1 FDPKGFLEELEMFK
15 TDNISTENIK
25 ISDRA
30 HVIFPYHKELD
41 AFPGGMTKAQ
51 YLQFR
56 LNSIIEE
63 GEGYDLLVMG
73 RSEGEGC
80 YC

>member
-1 FDPKGFLEELEMFK
+1 MK
-15 TDNISTENIK
+15 
-25 ISDRA
+25 
-30 HVIFPYHKELD
+30 
-41 AFPGGMTKAQ
+41 KAQ

-80 YC
+80 YCFVNGILREKVN